1 LRTNDNR
8 IEKKRR
14 KKKKEKGDSV
24 EKSHEYNFEIR
35 IINDILLNRV

>member
-1 LRTNDNR
+1 MITGLKRKG
-8 IEKKRR
+8 EKK
-14 KKKKEKGDSV
+14 KAKGDSV